1 MKNFLLACVVL
12 YIVVV
17 MLGFGIHEG
26 ILGDDYRQLP
36 HMFRPQP
43 GGEAYM
49 GYMFLSYLPYVLGVV
64 WIYSM
69 GVQRKPWMGQGVR
82 FGIALWAVTWFH
94 TYLVYFSLQPWPG
107 ELVAKQIGLSLVSA
121 VLQGIIVAAVYK
133 TQAAESP
140 RAEGVPA

>member
-1 MKNFLLACVVL
+1 MKKFLIASVVL

-26 ILGDDYRQLP
+26 ILGNDYRQLM
-36 HMFRPQP
+36 HLFRPQP
-43 GGEAYM
+43 GSEAYM

-69 GVQRKPWMGQGVR
+69 GVQRKPWLGQGVR

-107 ELVAKQIGLSLVSA
+107 ELVVKQIGLSLVSA
-121 VLQGIIVAAVYK
+121 VIQGVVVAAIYK
-133 TQAAESP
+133 SEATDARHTEGAA
-140 RAEGVPA
+140 A

>member
-1 MKNFLLACVVL
+1 MKRFLLASVVL
-12 YIVVV
+12 YILVV

-26 ILGDDYRQLP
+26 ILGNDYRQLP

-69 GVQRKPWMGQGVR
+69 GVQRKPWVGQGVR

-107 ELVAKQIGLSLVSA
+107 ELVAKQIGLSMVSA
-121 VLQGIIVAAVYK
+121 VLQGIAVAAVYK
-133 TQAAESP
+133 AEAADTA
-140 RAEGVPA
+140 RPAGAST